1 LETNKQLKIKI
12 KTRIISIKEGNTEA
26 LMMKINIIKGQGI
39 IKKKNTKKTG
49 EAGMIQNTEKRN
61 RNKKSNVVHV
71 EPFIR

>member
-1 LETNKQLKIKI
+1 METNKQLKIKI